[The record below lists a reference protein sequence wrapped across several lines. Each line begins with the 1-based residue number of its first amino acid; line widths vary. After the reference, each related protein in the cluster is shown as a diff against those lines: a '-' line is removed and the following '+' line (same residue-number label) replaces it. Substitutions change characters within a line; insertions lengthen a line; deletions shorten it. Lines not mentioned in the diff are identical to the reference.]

1 MACKV
6 CTSKPQR
13 LEEGSSRGN
22 TALFITDGSRKGTP
36 NRLKTAN
43 REEYSAFL
51 HKNGVFCGQSADF
64 GQFIHKMGVFC
75 GQSEVLSRFIHKKGV
90 FCG

>member
-1 MACKV
+1 MNCR
-6 CTSKPQR
+6 SRPQR

-43 REEYSAFL
+43 REEKALSSTKRGCFEE
-51 HKNGVFCGQSADF
+51 K
-64 GQFIHKMGVFC
+64 
-75 GQSEVLSRFIHKKGV
+75 VLILAGSSTKRGCFVDKVRF
-90 FCG
+90 

>member
-1 MACKV
+1 M
-6 CTSKPQR
+6 
-13 LEEGSSRGN
+13 LEEGSSEGI
-22 TALFITDGSRKGTP
+22 TAVWSRKGTKEGTP